1 MRRALIALLLVLL
14 PGASAFGQVSVQTS
28 VASDYLFR
36 GVSLTDGRPTASLE
50 VNYDDSSGWFAGG
63 LATAT
68 YLYGESH
75 YEPEYIVD
83 AGYAHAL
90 NAGLTWEVGA
100 TYAVFADFTF
110 WNYTET
116 FVGVLGERWNA
127 RLYYAPDYFGR
138 GRRTAYAEFNY
149 AQPLDEHWR
158 LLGHVGVV
166 HDSDVSVDPHSR
178 TYDASVGIAARYGSV
193 SFALKRSTLNHENSL
208 YPIDT
213 ASGRGNWLLSVA
225 FSY

>member
-1 MRRALIALLLVLL
+1 MRRALVALLLLL
-14 PGASAFGQVSVQTS
+14 PGASALAQVSAQAT

-36 GVSLTDGRPTASLE
+36 GVSLTDGRPAASLE
-50 VNYDDSSGWFAGG
+50 INYDDSSGWFAGG

-68 YLYGESH
+68 YLYGEHH

-83 AGYAHAL
+83 VGYAHAL
-90 NAGLTWEVGA
+90 SAGLTWEVGA

-110 WNYTET
+110 WNYVET
-116 FVGVLGERWNA
+116 FVGLLGERWNA

-138 GRRTAYAEFNY
+138 GQRAAYAEFNY

-166 HDSDVSVDPHSR
+166 HHSDVSFDPHSR
-178 TYDASVGIAARYGSV
+178 TLDASVGIAARYGNV
-193 SFALKRSTLNHENSL
+193 SFALKRSMLNHENSL
-208 YPIDT
+208 YPTD
-213 ASGRGNWLLSVA
+213 APSGRGNWLLSVA
-225 FSY
+225 YSY